1 MKLTLIVLCISIASV
16 VSAQNSNRGLIY
28 NKELKVLA
36 GNWKGNMVY
45 TDFKKNNSQFT
56 LPTKLVITDLNDSL
70 EVKFLYVD
78 SDGKEKS
85 DTSILRIYD
94 TEDKLRIDGELYDIV
109 STVRKG
115 PTMMIVGEKQGF
127 DNNRV
132 ADLQQTVTFGPTTL
146 KIVKEVRYMEN
157 EFFFIRNRTAF
168 NKQ

>member
-1 MKLTLIVLCISIASV
+1 M
-16 VSAQNSNRGLIY
+16 
-28 NKELKVLA
+28 
-36 GNWKGNMVY
+36 
-45 TDFKKNNSQFT
+45 
-56 LPTKLVITDLNDSL
+56 
-70 EVKFLYVD
+70 EVKFFYVD

-85 DTSILRIYD
+85 DTSTLRIYD

-109 STVRKG
+109 STVRIG
-115 PTMMIVGEKQGF
+115 PMMMIVGEKQGF

-132 ADLQQTVTFGPTTL
+132 ADLRQTLTFGSTTL

>member
-1 MKLTLIVLCISIASV
+1 MKLTLIALCISIASV
-16 VSAQNSNRGLIY
+16 VSAQNSNRGLIH

-70 EVKFLYVD
+70 DVKFFYVD

-85 DTSILRIYD
+85 DTSIFRIYD

-132 ADLQQTVTFGPTTL
+132 ADLRQTVTFGSTTL